1 VDSQKELKYT
11 FDDFL
16 LVPSKPD
23 EDIREDPNV
32 TRTTFFDR
40 TLAVPIVSSPMDTI
54 TGVGMMLIM
63 ERAGGLGVHHRY
75 CDWDTLEIA
84 NTAPGGIAVS
94 PSMDIDKI
102 TKLAHANPRT
112 FFVVDVAHG
121 HSQKVLDFCNDLIAN
136 GVYKIVSGNVATP
149 HAVYDYRKIG
159 VDYIRVGIGSGSRCS
174 TRLVTG
180 FGYPQASAV
189 SEIYEEVNHEVC
201 IISDGGCKN
210 TGDAVKAFACGAS
223 IVMSG
228 YLFAG
233 CAECPEVRDEK
244 GNAVYRGMASK
255 EALETRKKD
264 FFIEGESLPV
274 ESKGSAADVVKK
286 IQEAIIYAC
295 YYGGVTRYRNLT
307 SVDKIFITQNGFA
320 EGTVRK

>member
-1 VDSQKELKYT
+1 MDTKFT

-16 LVPSKPD
+16 LVPSKAD

-32 TRTTFFDR
+32 TRTNFFDR
-40 TLAVPIVSSPMDTI
+40 TLAVPIISSPMDTI
-54 TGVGMMLIM
+54 TGVGMMLAM
-63 ERAGGLGVHHRY
+63 EEAGGIGVHHRY
-75 CDWDTLEIA
+75 CDWGTLERANSIA
-84 NTAPGGIAVS
+84 GGIAIS

-102 TKLAHANPRT
+102 SELAHINSST

-121 HSQKVLDFCNDLIAN
+121 HSQKVLDFCNDLITN

-159 VDYIRVGIGSGSRCS
+159 IEYIRVGIGGGSRCT
-174 TRLVTG
+174 TRMVTG
-180 FGYPQASAV
+180 FGYPQASAIR
-189 SEIYEEVNHEVC
+189 EIYQEVNHEVC

-210 TGDAVKAFACGAS
+210 TGDVVKAFACGAS
-223 IVMSG
+223 AVMSG

-233 CAECPEVRDEK
+233 CAECPEVRDEN
-244 GNAVYRGMASK
+244 GDIIYRGMASK

-274 ESKGSAADVVKK
+274 KSKGSAMDVVKK

-295 YYGGVTRYRNLT
+295 YYGGITRYRDLIN
-307 SVDKIFITQNGFA
+307 VDKIFITQSSYA
-320 EGTVRK
+320 EGMVRK